1 MSEHILVI
9 DDDADLLRFVQM
21 SLEREGYE
29 VASALE
35 GAAGLR
41 LALERTP
48 DLVLLD
54 VLMPDVDG
62 LELLG
67 RLRVNP
73 GTTNV
78 PVVLLTARTDSR
90 DRVRGL
96 EMGADDYITKPFDI
110 EELVARVGAV
120 LRRSKAMRDLSPLT
134 ALPGN
139 FRIAEELH
147 RRVAGGRPLAVIHT
161 DLDNFKAFN
170 DHYGFMRGDNVIK
183 FTANVLVA
191 AAVET
196 GDETCFVGHVGGDD
210 FVVVMNPD
218 AAEQFCKTVIDHFD
232 DGILD
237 FYDPVDALRGY
248 VEVVDRRGE
257 RHAFP
262 IVSISLG
269 VATNLRRTFNSEWE
283 ASAVAAEMKTHAKGE
298 AGSCYK
304 VDRRSS

>member
-1 MSEHILVI
+1 MSERILVI
-9 DDDADLLRFVQM
+9 DDDADVVRFVRM

-29 VASALE
+29 VATALL
-35 GAAGLR
+35 GNAGLR
-41 LALERTP
+41 AALEQPP
-48 DLVLLD
+48 DLILLD
-54 VLMPDVDG
+54 ILMPDLDG
-62 LELLG
+62 LELLS

-73 GTTNV
+73 STSSV
-78 PVVLLTARTDSR
+78 SVVLLTARTDSS

-96 EMGADDYITKPFDI
+96 ELGADDYITKPFDI

-139 FRIAEELH
+139 FRIGEELQ
-147 RRVAGGRPLAVIHT
+147 RRVGSGRPMAVVHA

-183 FTANVLVA
+183 FSANTLVQ
-191 AAVET
+191 AAVDT
-196 GDETCFVGHVGGDD
+196 DDPSCFVGHVGGDD
-210 FVVVMNPD
+210 FIAVMHPD
-218 AAEQFCKTVIDHFD
+218 VAETFCKTVIDRFD

-237 FYDPVDALRGY
+237 FYDPQDALRGF
-248 VEVVDRRGE
+248 VEVIDRRGE

-269 VATNLRRTFNSEWE
+269 VANNLRRTFNSEWE
-283 ASAVAAEMKTHAKGE
+283 ASAVASEMKEHAKHE

-304 VDRRSS
+304 IDRRTR

>member
-1 MSEHILVI
+1 MSERILVI
-9 DDDADLLRFVQM
+9 DDDADVVQFVRM
-21 SLEREGYE
+21 SLAREGYE
-29 VASALE
+29 VVTAQE

-41 LALERTP
+41 LAVATPP

-54 VLMPDVDG
+54 ILMPDIDG
-62 LELLG
+62 LELLS

-73 GTTNV
+73 ATTNV
-78 PVVLLTARTDSR
+78 PVVLLTARADAH

-96 EMGADDYITKPFDI
+96 ELGADDYITKPFDI

-134 ALPGN
+134 GLPGN
-139 FRIAEELH
+139 FRIAEELE
-147 RRVAGGRPLAVIHT
+147 RRVASGRPMAVVHA

-183 FTANVLVA
+183 FTANVLVG

-196 GDETCFVGHVGGDD
+196 DDASCFVGHVGGDD
-210 FVVVMNPD
+210 FIAVMHPD
-218 AAEQFCKTVIDHFD
+218 SAEQFCKTSIDRFD

-237 FYDPVDALRGY
+237 FYDPQDALRGF
-248 VEVVDRRGE
+248 VEVIDRRGE

-262 IVSISLG
+262 IVSISMG
-269 VATNLRRTFNSEWE
+269 VATNLRRTFSSEWE
-283 ASAVAAEMKTHAKGE
+283 ASAVASEMKEHAKHE
-298 AGSCYK
+298 AGSCFK
-304 VDRRSS
+304 VDRRAR